1 MFVNTFN
8 LILKY
13 MSSIDDNHHLSLR
26 LPGAG
31 RAGNVHGHTC
41 CRAEM
46 EGKMADHRSANTEL
60 GTKKPTPVYLQKLQ
74 NIRSEFLVACLTT
87 LVLTPKPHTSM
98 TKKER

>member
-13 MSSIDDNHHLSLR
+13 MSPIDDNHHLSLR

-31 RAGNVHGHTC
+31 RAGNIHGPNC

-46 EGKMADHRSANTEL
+46 EGKMADHRSANTVRNEKMSADRE
-60 GTKKPTPVYLQKLQ
+60 GDPSAT
-74 NIRSEFLVACLTT
+74 IRRRVHAARDIQRFDS
-87 LVLTPKPHTSM
+87 
-98 TKKER
+98 